1 MGEPVCQTQ
10 LFTIADAS
18 SISAYVILYYDYFLT
33 LSMEVSRFW
42 RAGSHTWASTLF
54 LVLRYAAL
62 LGHLPFFYRV
72 LGNVCNND
80 NLVQGLGAYHNVLTL
95 LLTALATILLVMRV
109 YALYLRSRWILCL
122 MALEFVAG
130 TLIASWAIAG
140 LWHVAAATR
149 STKHNA
155 LLKAAAFSCLLVF
168 DLTVFILTVAR
179 SIKLWS
185 RKEPFLR
192 RVLMDGLIYYG
203 LIWNLNLLNVI
214 YLAMNPILDLSI
226 PVFTNILLVVMVS
239 RLMINLR
246 DPGLHE
252 SDDRDGAFTT
262 TRVGY
267 ISTVVLNDVFS
278 TTRTTKDTA

>member
-1 MGEPVCQTQ
+1 
-10 LFTIADAS
+10 
-18 SISAYVILYYDYFLT
+18 
-33 LSMEVSRFW
+33 MEVSRYW
-42 RAGSHTWASTLF
+42 RAGSHTWASILF

-80 NLVQGLGAYHNVLTL
+80 NLVQGLAVYHGILGL

-122 MALEFVAG
+122 VALEFVAG
-130 TLIASWAIAG
+130 ILIVSWVIAR
-140 LWHVAAATR
+140 LWHDAAATHL
-149 STKHNA
+149 TKHHA

-179 SIKLWS
+179 SIKLRS
-185 RKEPFLR
+185 RKERFLH

-226 PVFTNILLVVMVS
+226 PTFTNILSLVMVS

-252 SDDRDGAFTT
+252 PDDRDGAFTT

-267 ISTVVLNDVFS
+267 ISTFVLNDVSS
-278 TTRTTKDTA
+278 TTTTTEDTA